1 MRRRLLVWIFSIF
14 FLRKSIAKWN
24 VGSLTLGA
32 PSMVERIDAAC
43 LASVDKATSPR
54 KPFVTIPCVQE
65 PNGLSQTNVYIVH
78 YCAISNLCSIVCI
91 PEAFY
96 SSGSSGKDMKSF
108 IIVATT
114 CTKKAQKRPP
124 LWLRGFKQALGDVQ
138 SCFAS

>member
-1 MRRRLLVWIFSIF
+1 MVWIFSIF

-32 PSMVERIDAAC
+32 PSMAETIDAAC

-65 PNGLSQTNVYIVH
+65 PNSLSQTKVHIVH
-78 YCAISNLCSIVCI
+78 YCAMSNLCSIVCI

-96 SSGSSGKDMKSF
+96 SSGASGKDMTRPKKDRPCGS
-108 IIVATT
+108 VASS
-114 CTKKAQKRPP
+114 KPLVMSRAVSPP
-124 LWLRGFKQALGDVQ
+124 TEGMVVMQQ
-138 SCFAS
+138 P